1 MLQQFETYMA
11 FVDAKPS
18 SKATYRKALESF
30 SRFVQDCDCDLSELN
45 HTDILNYKEGLLAD
59 NKSPQTVN
67 LYLSV
72 IRGFYRWAVA
82 ENVLERDAAAEIKSV
97 RTNRDTFRKMHLE
110 SYQGARLLDE
120 VSTPVKVRGMNAGI
134 TERLNENI
142 EIIALRNYA
151 MVNLMLRTGLRTIE
165 VHRAD
170 IGDITFRKDRR
181 ILKVWGKGHSE
192 KDAFVILTDAAY
204 KPLAEYLATRPNAQP
219 NEPLFCTAGLGHE
232 GERVSTRTIQ
242 NVCKAGLRAIGLDS
256 HEYSAHSLRHT
267 TGTEILL
274 KGGNM
279 FDVQAVLRHSS
290 PATSQ
295 LYVNTVQEDV
305 RLEQAKE
312 QLLDHSF
319 ESTENPNE

>member
-1 MLQQFETYMA
+1 MLEQFETYLA

-30 SRFVQDCDCDLSELN
+30 SRFVVDCDCELSELN
-45 HTDILNYKEGLLAD
+45 HTDILTYKEGLLED

-67 LYLSV
+67 LYLTV
-72 IRGFYRWAVA
+72 VRGFYRWAVA
-82 ENVLERDAAAEIKSV
+82 EKILERDAAAEIKSV
-97 RTNRDTFRKMHLE
+97 RTNKDTFRKMHLE

-120 VSTPVKVRGMNAGI
+120 VSTPAKVKGVNAGL
-134 TERLNENI
+134 TEKLNGME
-142 EIIALRNYA
+142 EVIALRNFA

-170 IGDITFRKDRR
+170 VGDITFRKDRR

-192 KDAFVILTDAAY
+192 KDEFVILTDAAY
-204 KPLAEYLATRPNAQP
+204 KPLEEYLALRPNAQP
-219 NEPLFCTAGLGHE
+219 SEPLFCTAGFGHE

-242 NVCKAGLRAIGLDS
+242 SVCKAGLRAIGLDS

-274 KGGNM
+274 NGGNM
-279 FDVQAVLRHSS
+279 FDVQAVLRHAS

-295 LYVNTVQEDV
+295 LYVNTVQEDI
-305 RLEQAKE
+305 RLDQAKE
-312 QLLDHSF
+312 QLLDSSF
-319 ESTENPNE
+319 IYSKNKDE

>member
-1 MLQQFETYMA
+1 MLQQFETYMT
-11 FVDAKPS
+11 FVDVKPS
-18 SKATYRKALESF
+18 SKATYRKALDSF

-67 LYLSV
+67 LYLTV
-72 IRGFYRWAVA
+72 VRGFYRWAVS
-82 ENVLERDAAAEIKSV
+82 ERILERDITAEIKSV
-97 RTNRDTFRKMHLE
+97 RTNKDTFRKMHLE

-120 VSTPVKVRGMNAGI
+120 VSTPAKVKGVNPGVTEKLNGM
-134 TERLNENI
+134 EEV
-142 EIIALRNYA
+142 IALRNFA

-170 IGDITFRKDRR
+170 VGDITFRKDRR

-204 KPLAEYLATRPNAQP
+204 KPLQEYLALRPNAQP
-219 NEPLFCTAGLGHE
+219 NEPLFCTAGFGHE

-242 NVCKAGLRAIGLDS
+242 NVCKTGLRAIGLDS

-279 FDVQAVLRHSS
+279 FDVQAVLRHAS

-305 RLEQAKE
+305 RLDQMKE
-312 QLLDHSF
+312 QLLDGSF
-319 ESTENPNE
+319 NQSEIPEE